1 MKIIR
6 LVFVL
11 ILLFQYTLKVNAQLS
26 GLPACTGPG
35 QGPTTAFP
43 ACISSGLSPS
53 QVSSCSNGPV
63 VVPACPVQPLTPPY
77 EAVRPYWYEFT
88 CYQAGLLTFN
98 ITPLNTNPTTGDDY
112 DWQLYD
118 VTGLTP
124 AQILAQVF
132 TNTSL
137 VVAANWAGVIGAV
150 TGTSSAGTQTFVC
163 SSDQTGN
170 PFSIRPTLI
179 VNHAY
184 LLLVSNF
191 SASQQGFNLVFNT
204 GPSTANIVN
213 PIQPALLNATAI
225 CGNSEIR
232 IKTNKKM
239 ICTSLALNGSD
250 FTIIAPNGST
260 ITPNS
265 AEAVDCTNGKFN
277 FDSLSVFVSAPL
289 VPGNYIIRSKN
300 GTDGNTIKDNCDNL
314 IPVGIDLTFT
324 VLPIPPAPTVV
335 TPVLY
340 CQNATATALTAT
352 GSNLLWYT
360 SPTGGVGVTT
370 LIPPTGVAGSITYYV
385 SQSFS
390 SCEGPRAQ
398 LVVTIKPTPALPTA
412 TTPIA
417 YCQDSTAAQLSAVG
431 TDLLWYSLPTG
442 GVSTTTAPTP
452 STALAGTTTY
462 YVSQTI
468 NGCEGP
474 RKAIVVNVTAT
485 PVLPTVANLE
495 YCKNATGIPALT
507 AGGTNLLWFTTATG
521 GTGSTTAPT
530 PSTATVG
537 TTTYYVTRSTN
548 GCQSARAAIVV
559 TIKDLPTAPTV
570 TATVN
575 YCQSATATA
584 LTATGASLLWY
595 TSPTGGTG
603 SSTAPTPI
611 TTTSG
616 NTSYYVTQTVNGC
629 ESPTPRSVITVTIKP
644 TPALPTATTPIAYC
658 QDSTATQLSAVGTDL
673 LWYSLPSGGA
683 STTTA
688 PIPSTALAGTT
699 TYYVSQTIN
708 GCEGP
713 RKAIVV
719 NVTGTPTAPIV
730 ANLEYCKNATGIPAL
745 TAGGTNLLWFTTATG
760 GTGSTTAPTP
770 STSSVGTTT
779 YYVTRS
785 TNGCQSARAAI
796 VVTIKDLPAAPTV
809 TVSTIDYC
817 KNAVASPLSAT
828 GTALQWY
835 TPLGAGFIVTTSAP
849 TPSTVVAPNV
859 KVYQVSQTVNGC
871 EGPKTLITVTVFD
884 TPALPVVTSPVA
896 YCQNVVAN
904 QLSAIG
910 TGLLWY
916 TVSSGGVGTTT
927 APTPSTA
934 LGVSTT
940 YYVSQTI
947 NNCEG
952 PRAAI
957 VVNVTATPV
966 AQTVSTPVILC
977 QNATATALTA
987 TGSNLKWYTVAT
999 GGSALAA
1006 APVPSTTNVGNTVYY
1021 VSQTINGCEGNSRAA
1036 ITVTVNI
1043 TPPAPTVSS
1052 PIVYCQTY
1060 TAVALTTSGTNLL
1073 WYTTATGGTGTATA
1087 PVPSTATVGNTIY
1100 YVSQK
1105 TGNCEGPRA
1114 ALTVTVNT
1122 TPPAPNAPSP
1132 IPYCQ
1137 GAATT
1142 ALTSPGT
1149 GLLWYTTAT
1158 GGVGSTTAPTP
1169 SSATAGSETFYVSQ
1183 TTGLCEGPRK
1193 AIVVNVTA
1201 IPAAPVVTTPVTYC
1215 QGNTATALNA
1225 PGTNLKW
1232 YTVATG
1238 GSALPSAPVPSTTNV
1253 GSTTYYVSQ
1262 SVNNCEGPRAA
1273 ITVDVNI
1280 TPAAPIVTTPVTY
1293 CQSATTT
1300 ALSAPGTNLLWYT
1313 TATGGIG
1320 STTAPLPSSVN
1331 AGSTIYYVTQTTGS
1345 CPSVRAA
1352 ITVVVNPTP
1361 ALPTATTPILYCQNA
1376 TPTVLVAGGTSL
1388 LWYTTATGGT
1398 GTTIAPTPSTAT
1410 GGSTSYFVSQT
1421 LLGCEGP
1428 RKEIV
1433 VTVTATPT
1441 TPAVVSPLTYCQNA
1455 TVTPLTSP
1463 GTNLLW
1469 YTVPTGGTGSTIAPT
1484 PLTTTVGNTNYYVTQ
1499 STNGCPSARANINV
1513 VVKITPTA
1521 PSVLPK
1527 IVCQNSTTVPLTAGG
1542 TNLLWYANATG
1553 GIGNATAPSP
1563 STLVAGVFTFYVT
1576 QSTAGCEGPR
1586 AALQVTVTALP
1597 PKPIVVPQVNY
1608 CPSEPSVQLT
1618 ATPTVVG
1625 NNLLWYTTAIGGTS
1639 SATAP
1644 TPSTANT
1651 GTTSYYVSQ
1660 YTPAITGSCEG
1671 PRAEIK
1677 VVVIN
1682 SGLVLNIA
1690 PPDTFICEGA
1700 KLKIEP
1706 IITPEAQSY
1715 EWTAV
1720 GVPASTIDNNTS
1732 KNITV
1737 SPRDTGTY
1745 ILKAFRNGCSIQKQI
1760 TVNVIWKPKINA
1772 GNSKVICFNDSALL
1786 IPTVT
1791 RKSSDSINYF
1801 WTPVDSLVTPN
1812 EVNTWAKPTLTTWYT
1827 IKYVTKP
1834 IYKCDFSDSSKIR
1847 VIVQPKVKAFAGKDT
1862 IAVKGL
1868 PHQLIGSG
1876 GINYSW
1882 ISPNGIPIINALDK
1896 KALITLNSDANV
1908 YLTVKDAAGCEGK
1921 DTIFIKVYE
1930 GPTYYVPNSFTP
1942 NGDGLNDIFRATP
1955 AGMANTTYFR
1965 IFNRFGQVMF
1975 ETNQWLKGWDG
1986 TFNGKPQASG
1996 TYVWIV
2002 SGTDRD
2008 NKKVEM
2014 KGTVNIIR

>member
-6 LVFVL
+6 LIFVL
-11 ILLFQYTLKVNAQLS
+11 FLLTQTNLKVNAQLT
-26 GLPACTGPG
+26 GLPACIGPG
-35 QGPTTAFP
+35 QNPTTAFP
-43 ACISSGLSPS
+43 TCIFSTLTAT
-53 QVSSCSNGPV
+53 QVSSCSNGAV
-63 VVPACPVQPLTPPY
+63 IVPQICLNEPNAPTY
-77 EAVRPYWYEFT
+77 ESVRPYWYEFT
-88 CYQAGLLTFN
+88 CYQAGLLSFTILPN
-98 ITPLNTNPTTGDDY
+98 SSADDY

-124 AQILAQVF
+124 TQISTQVF
-132 TNTSL
+132 TNINLIVS
-137 VVAANWAGVIGAV
+137 ANWAGIVGAA
-150 TGTSSAGTQTFVC
+150 TGTSSAGTSQFVC
-163 SSDQTGN
+163 ATNGTGN
-170 PFSIRPTLI
+170 TFSTRPTLI
-179 VNHAY
+179 LNHNY

-191 SASQQGFNLVFNT
+191 SPSQAGFGLSFIS
-204 GPSTANIVN
+204 GPGSSSIVN

-225 CGNSEIR
+225 CGNTEIR

-239 ICTSLALNGSD
+239 KCDSLAANGSD

-260 ITPNS
+260 ITPIS
-265 AEAVDCTNGKFN
+265 AAAVDCQNGKFN
-277 FDSLSVFVSAPL
+277 FDSLSVFVSTALAP
-289 VPGNYIIRSKN
+289 GTYTIRSKN
-300 GTDGNTIKDNCDNL
+300 GTDGNTICDACTNF
-314 IPVGIDLTFT
+314 IPVGIDLQFT
-324 VLPIPPAPTVV
+324 VLPIPPAPTGIL
-335 TPVLY
+335 PISY
-340 CQNATATALTAT
+340 CRNAISVPLTAT
-352 GSNLLWYT
+352 GTNLLWYT
-360 SPTGGVGVTT
+360 SITGGVGVSTFV
-370 LIPPTGVAGSITYYV
+370 PPTGTAGTITYYV
-385 SQSFS
+385 SQTVSN
-390 SCEGPRAQ
+390 CESPRAA
-398 LVVTIKPTPALPTA
+398 LAVTIKPTPTLPTV

-442 GVSTTTAPTP
+442 GASTTTAPTP
-452 STALAGTTTY
+452 NTALAGTTTY

-474 RKAIVVNVTAT
+474 RRAIVVNVTGT
-485 PVLPTVANLE
+485 PTVPTVANVE

-507 AGGTNLLWFTTATG
+507 AGGTNLLWFTAATG

-530 PSTATVG
+530 PSTASVG

-570 TATVN
+570 TATAN
-575 YCQSATATA
+575 YCQSATAA
-584 LTATGASLLWY
+584 VLTATGANLLWY

-658 QDSTATQLSAVGTDL
+658 QDSTAAQLSAVGTDL
-673 LWYSLPSGGA
+673 LWYSLPTGGS

-688 PIPSTALAGTT
+688 PTPNTALAGTT

-713 RKAIVV
+713 RRAIVV
-719 NVTGTPTAPIV
+719 NVTGTPTVPTV
-730 ANLEYCKNATGIPAL
+730 ANVEYCKNATSIPAL
-745 TAGGTNLLWFTTATG
+745 SAGGTNLLWFTAATG

-770 STSSVGTTT
+770 STASVGTTT
-779 YYVTRS
+779 YYVSQS

-809 TVSTIDYC
+809 AASTIDYC

-828 GTALQWY
+828 GTALLWY
-835 TPLGAGFIVTTSAP
+835 TPLGAGFIVTTTAP
-849 TPSTVVAPNV
+849 TPSTATAPSV

-871 EGPKTLITVTVFD
+871 EGPKTLITVNVYAT
-884 TPALPVVTSPVA
+884 PVVPTVISPVP
-896 YCQNVVAN
+896 YCQNETPV
-904 QLSAIG
+904 QLSATG

-916 TVSSGGVGTTT
+916 AVPSGGVGTAI

-966 AQTVSTPVILC
+966 APTVSTPVILC

-999 GGSALAA
+999 GGAALAA
-1006 APVPSTTNVGNTVYY
+1006 APVPITTNVGNTIYY
-1021 VSQTINGCEGNSRAA
+1021 VSQTINGCEGDARAA

-1052 PIVYCQTY
+1052 PVVYCQTY
-1060 TAVALTTSGTNLL
+1060 TATALTAMGTNLL

-1087 PVPSTATVGNTIY
+1087 PIPSTAAVGNTIY

-1122 TPPAPNAPSP
+1122 TPPAPNAPTL

-1169 SSATAGSETFYVSQ
+1169 SSALAGSETFYVSQ

-1201 IPAAPVVTTPVTYC
+1201 IPAAPLVTTPVTYC
-1215 QGNTATALNA
+1215 QGNTAVALTS

-1232 YTVATG
+1232 YTVATSG
-1238 GSALPSAPVPSTTNV
+1238 TALPAAPVPITTNV
-1253 GSTTYYVSQ
+1253 GSTVYYVSQ

-1280 TPAAPIVTTPVTY
+1280 TPAAPVVTTPVTY
-1293 CQSATTT
+1293 CQSVTTA
-1300 ALSAPGTNLLWYT
+1300 ALSAQGTNLLWYAN
-1313 TATGGIG
+1313 ATGGVG
-1320 STTAPLPSSVN
+1320 ATTAPVPSSAT

-1352 ITVVVNPTP
+1352 ITVVINATP
-1361 ALPTATTPILYCQNA
+1361 ALPTAITPILYCQNA
-1376 TPTVLVAGGTSL
+1376 TATALVAGGTSL

-1398 GTTIAPTPSTAT
+1398 GTTTAPTPSTAT
-1410 GGSTSYFVSQT
+1410 GGNTSYFVSQT
-1421 LLGCEGP
+1421 IVGCEGP

-1433 VTVTATPT
+1433 VTVTATPL
-1441 TPAVVSPLTYCQNA
+1441 TPAVVSPVTYCQNA
-1455 TVTPLTSP
+1455 TAIPLTSP

-1469 YTVPTGGTGSTIAPT
+1469 YTIATGGTGSTTAPT
-1484 PLTTTVGNTNYYVTQ
+1484 PITTAVGNTNYYVTQ

-1513 VVKITPTA
+1513 VVKITPAA
-1521 PSVLPK
+1521 PSVLSK
-1527 IVCQNSTTVPLTAGG
+1527 IVCQNSTAVPLTAGG
-1542 TNLLWYANATG
+1542 NNLLWYANATG
-1553 GIGNATAPSP
+1553 GIGNAIAPSP
-1563 STLVAGVFTFYVT
+1563 STTVAGVFTFYVT
-1576 QSTAGCEGPR
+1576 QSTVGCESLR

-1618 ATPTVVG
+1618 ATATVVG
-1625 NNLLWYTTAIGGTS
+1625 NNLLWYTTAVGGTG

-1660 YTPAITGSCEG
+1660 STPAITGGCEG

-1682 SGLVLNIA
+1682 SGLVLNIS
-1690 PPDTFICEGA
+1690 PLDTLICEGA

-1737 SPRDTGTY
+1737 SPKDTGTY

-1760 TVNVIWKPKINA
+1760 TVNVIWKPVINA

-1786 IPTVT
+1786 IPKVT

-1812 EVNTWAKPTLTTWYT
+1812 NVNTWAKPTLTTWYT

-1847 VIVQPKVKAFAGKDT
+1847 VIVQPKVKAFAGRDT

-1868 PHQLIGSG
+1868 PHQLTGSG

-1882 ISPNGIPIINALDK
+1882 ISPIGIPITNALDK

-1955 AGMANTTYFR
+1955 VGMANTTYFR